1 MRVSVERATT
11 ALMRTCHYESEQKK
25 LGTKHVSPRL
35 GKNGKSHRFLSKI
48 KYFCLVKIIKYVG
61 CLTLVLVNCGAIF
74 LPYRVVSQT
83 ALPFCISILCQGC
96 KVNSATEQA

>member
-1 MRVSVERATT
+1 MRVSVRRATT
-11 ALMRTCHYESEQKK
+11 VLMQTCHYASEQEK

-35 GKNGKSHRFLSKI
+35 GKNGKSHRFLTKI

-74 LPYRVVSQT
+74 LRYRMVSQT
-83 ALPFCISILCQGC
+83 ALPFWISILCQGC
-96 KVNSATEQA
+96 EVNSATEQA